1 LGHHG
6 SEGLHLGLQ
15 LVVLLSKLRGHA
27 CSLLHLVCR
36 GVLLPPSYDAF
47 LVSLVM
53 FTKSMLMLTTDGF
66 KLRLELL

>member
-1 LGHHG
+1 
-6 SEGLHLGLQ
+6 
-15 LVVLLSKLRGHA
+15 VVLLSKLRGRT
-27 CSLLHLVCR
+27 CSLLHLVYH
-36 GVLLPPSYDAF
+36 GVLLPLSYDAF